1 MLTSRSIMLILLMSL
16 FLAPTIYSQEIKFS
30 GYGAAGYRIFDRD
43 ILNQYNQEAYYEG
56 KFQADIEINDEIEA
70 QLDFRATSFD
80 EEVELREFS
89 VKFDY
94 NQKLKFKFGNIKKP
108 FGLDQ
113 LENRA
118 DLPYIERSQ
127 ANQNAEE
134 MGFGGRSLSLMAYY
148 KYSRKRPEYPYSYYA
163 SIFRNNSQRTG
174 IAGRFSFHSEN
185 WHYGA
190 NYMLINSSHK
200 VSMFGHGIGL
210 DVGFDGKDNFASV
223 EVFLVQNIDE
233 RLIRSVAGNDESIN
247 VLGFKTSFGF
257 ELETGAEVIKK
268 IEPLIMGS
276 IYFPELSSTE
286 GHAIQALVGANFY
299 FHKNVRLRFNADLRL
314 SKNQYIEEY
323 TTKESRGIIELQVRF

>member
-1 MLTSRSIMLILLMSL
+1 MLSSRQIMQILIMSL
-16 FLAPTIYSQEIKFS
+16 FFAPTIYSQEIKFS
-30 GYGAAGYRIFDRD
+30 GYGAAGYRVFDRD

-70 QLDFRATSFD
+70 QLDFRAASFD

-113 LENRA
+113 MENRA

-127 ANQNAEE
+127 ANENAEE
-134 MGFGGRSLSLMAYY
+134 IGFGGRSLSLMAYY
-148 KYSRKRPEYPYSYYA
+148 KYSKKRPEYPYSYYA

-190 NYMLINSSHK
+190 NYMLINSSNK

-210 DVGFDGKDNFASV
+210 DIGFDGKDNFASV

-233 RLIRSVAGNDESIN
+233 RLVRSVAGNDESIN
-247 VLGFKTSFGF
+247 VLGFKTSYGF
-257 ELETGAEVIKK
+257 EIETGAEVIKK
-268 IEPLIMGS
+268 IEPIIMGS
-276 IYFPELSSTE
+276 VYFPELSYAE
-286 GHAIQALVGANFY
+286 GHALQALIGANFY
-299 FHKNVRLRFNADLRL
+299 FHKKVRLRFNADLRL
-314 SKNQYIEEY
+314 TKNQYIEEY